1 MRVRGLQQSTEL
13 FDRQT
18 RIASDAA
25 HGECID
31 GIVPRDGNDARAIAH
46 DNMLSLA
53 RDMKAGF
60 LERAHSVKVIDAREA
75 RQG

>member
-1 MRVRGLQQSTEL
+1 MRVRQLPQITEL
-13 FDRQT
+13 LYRQT
-18 RIASDAA
+18 RIASDAS

-31 GIVPRDGNDARAIAH
+31 GIVPRDGNDARTIAH
-46 DNMLSLA
+46 DNMLSLT

-60 LERAHSVKVIDAREA
+60 LKSAHSVKVIDTREA

>member
-1 MRVRGLQQSTEL
+1 MRVRQLQQITEL
-13 FDRQT
+13 LDRQT

-25 HGECID
+25 HRECID
-31 GIVPRDGNDARAIAH
+31 RVVPRDCNDARSIAH
-46 DNMLSLA
+46 DNMLSLT

-60 LERAHSVKVIDAREA
+60 LESAHSVKVIDTRET

>member
-1 MRVRGLQQSTEL
+1 MRVRRLLQIAEL
-13 FDRQT
+13 LDRQT

-25 HGECID
+25 QGVCID
-31 GIVPRDGNDARAIAH
+31 GSVPRDGNDARTIAH

-53 RDMKAGF
+53 RDMKVGF
-60 LERAHSVKVIDAREA
+60 LERAHSVKVIDAWEA